1 MIEFIQM
8 IHWGAVFQIILID
21 ILLGGDNAIIIALA
35 CRNLEKSQR
44 IKGILW
50 GTVGAIVMRVILIA
64 FAMSLLLIP
73 YLKIIGAILLLWIG
87 VKLLVP
93 QEEHHEVKASSSIW
107 GAVRTILIADLVM
120 SFDNVI
126 AIAGAAQNTADGHEM
141 FYVIFGLLVSVPI
154 IIWGS
159 ALVLKLMDR
168 FPWVVLFGAGL
179 LGWIAGSL
187 IVGDVAFKNLFFDGE
202 TAPKTVKYAAEIIG
216 AICVVGFGLLLAKRQ
231 KAKTAAKTEVVAE
244 S

>member
-1 MIEFIQM
+1 MMEFIQM

-50 GTVGAIVMRVILIA
+50 GTVGAIIMRVILIA

-187 IVGDVAFKNLFFDGE
+187 IVGDVAFKNFFFDGE

-216 AICVVGFGLLLAKRQ
+216 AIFVVGFGLLLAKRQ
-231 KAKTAAKTEVVAE
+231 KAKNAAKTEVVAE

>member
-35 CRNLEKSQR
+35 CRNLEKNQR

-50 GTVGAIVMRVILIA
+50 GTAGAIIMRVILIA

-93 QEEHHEVKASSSIW
+93 QEEHHEVKASSGIW

-126 AIAGAAQNTADGHEM
+126 AIAGAAQNTADGHQM

-159 ALVLKLMDR
+159 ALVLKIIDR
-168 FPWVVLFGAGL
+168 FPWVVVFGAAL

-187 IVGDVAFKNLFFDGE
+187 IVGDVAFKNFFFDGAA
-202 TAPKTVKYAAEIIG
+202 APSAVKYGAEIIG
-216 AICVVGFGLLLAKRQ
+216 ALFVMGFGLLLAKRQ
-231 KAKTAAKTEVVAE
+231 KDKSKGTAVEQ
-244 S
+244 

>member
-35 CRNLEKSQR
+35 CRNLDKQQR

-50 GTVGAIVMRVILIA
+50 GTAGAIFLRVILIF

-73 YLKIIGAILLLWIG
+73 YLKIVGAMLLLWIG
-87 VKLLVP
+87 IKLLVP
-93 QEEHHEVKASSSIW
+93 QEEHHEVKASASIW

-126 AIAGAAQNTADGHEM
+126 AIAGAAQNTTDNHQM

-159 ALVLKLMDR
+159 SLVLKLIDR
-168 FPWVVLFGAGL
+168 FPWVIIFGAAL
-179 LGWIAGSL
+179 LGWIAGGL
-187 IVGDVAFKNLFFDGE
+187 IVGDVASKDLFFDGQ
-202 TAPKTVKYAAEIIG
+202 APSSIIKYIAEFVG
-216 AICVVGFGLLLAKRQ
+216 AVVVVSVGLLWAQLVKKNNPAD
-231 KAKTAAKTEVVAE
+231 

>member
-187 IVGDVAFKNLFFDGE
+187 IVGDVAFKNFFFDGE

-216 AICVVGFGLLLAKRQ
+216 AIFVVGFGLLLAKRQ

>member
-35 CRNLEKSQR
+35 CRNLNKQQR

-50 GTVGAIVMRVILIA
+50 GTFGAIALRVILIF

-73 YLKIIGAILLLWIG
+73 YLKIAGAILLLWIG
-87 VKLLVP
+87 IKLLIP
-93 QEEHHEVKASSSIW
+93 QEEHHEVKASSNVW

-126 AIAGAAQNTADGHEM
+126 AIAGAAQNTADDHQM

-159 ALVLKLMDR
+159 ALVLKLIDR
-168 FPWVVLFGAGL
+168 FPWVVIFGAAL
-179 LGWIAGSL
+179 LGWIAGGL
-187 IVGDVAFKNLFFDGE
+187 VVGDVAFKEHFFAGAAASS
-202 TAPKTVKYAAEIIG
+202 TTKYIAEIIG
-216 AICVVGFGLLLAKRQ
+216 ASIVVITGLLFARLK
-231 KAKTAAKTEVVAE
+231 KSKETN
-244 S
+244 

>member
-50 GTVGAIVMRVILIA
+50 GTAGAIIMRVILIA

-87 VKLLVP
+87 IKLLVP
-93 QEEHHEVKASSSIW
+93 QDEHHDVKASGNVW
-107 GAVRTILIADLVM
+107 GAVKTILIADLVM

-126 AIAGAAQNTADGHEM
+126 AIAGAAQNTADGHQM

-159 ALVLKLMDR
+159 ALVLKLIDR
-168 FPWVVLFGAGL
+168 FPWVVIFGAGL

-187 IVGDVAFKNLFFDGE
+187 IVGDVAVKEHSLMVQLHLLQLNML
-202 TAPKTVKYAAEIIG
+202 PKSSVPW
-216 AICVVGFGLLLAKRQ
+216 LL
-231 KAKTAAKTEVVAE
+231 
-244 S
+244 

>member
-35 CRNLEKSQR
+35 CRNLDKHQR

-50 GTVGAIVMRVILIA
+50 GTAGAIILRVILIF

-73 YLKIIGAILLLWIG
+73 YLKIVGALLLLWIG
-87 VKLLVP
+87 IKLLVP
-93 QEEHHEVKASSSIW
+93 QEEHHEVKASASVW
-107 GAVRTILIADLVM
+107 GAIRTILIADLVM

-126 AIAGAAQNTADGHEM
+126 AIAGAAQNTADDHQM

-159 ALVLKLMDR
+159 SLVLKLIDR
-168 FPWVVLFGAGL
+168 FPWVVIFGAAL
-179 LGWIAGSL
+179 LGWIAGGL
-187 IVGDVAFKNLFFDGE
+187 IVGDVAFKDYFFEGQAASKTIKY
-202 TAPKTVKYAAEIIG
+202 TAELIG
-216 AICVVGFGLLLAKRQ
+216 AAVVVGVGLLWARI
-231 KAKTAAKTEVVAE
+231 KTNQMKNNPKV

>member
-50 GTVGAIVMRVILIA
+50 GTAGAIIMRVVLIA

-73 YLKIIGAILLLWIG
+73 YLKIIGAVLLLWIG
-87 VKLLVP
+87 VKLLAP
-93 QEEHHEVKASSSIW
+93 QDEAHDVKASSNVW
-107 GAVRTILIADLVM
+107 GAVKTILIADLVM

-126 AIAGAAQNTADGHEM
+126 AIAGAAQNTADHQM
-141 FYVIFGLLVSVPI
+141 FYVIFGLVVSVPI

-159 ALVLKLMDR
+159 SIVLKLIDR
-168 FPWVVLFGAGL
+168 FPWVVIFGAGL

-187 IVGDVAFKNLFFDGE
+187 IVGDVAFKDYFFEGQA
-202 TAPKTVKYAAEIIG
+202 APAQVKYAAEIIG
-216 AICVVGFGLLLAKRQ
+216 ALFVVGFGLLLAKRQ
-231 KAKTAAKTEVVAE
+231 KNKSAATQIEQ
-244 S
+244 

>member
-35 CRNLEKSQR
+35 CRNLDKHQR
-44 IKGILW
+44 MKGILW
-50 GTVGAIVMRVILIA
+50 GTAGAIIMRVILIF

-73 YLKIIGAILLLWIG
+73 YLKIVGAILLLWIG
-87 VKLLVP
+87 IKLLVP
-93 QEEHHEVKASSSIW
+93 QEEHHEVKASASVW

-126 AIAGAAQNTADGHEM
+126 AIAGAAQNTADGHQM

-159 ALVLKLMDR
+159 ALVLKLIDR
-168 FPWVVLFGAGL
+168 FPWVVIFGAAL

-187 IVGDVAFKNLFFDGE
+187 VIGDVAFKEYFFDGE
-202 TAPKTVKYAAEIIG
+202 SASKTVKYTAEIIG
-216 AICVVGFGLLLAKRQ
+216 ATLVVTVGLLWAQLK
-231 KAKTAAKTEVVAE
+231 KKTADNPKA

>member
-187 IVGDVAFKNLFFDGE
+187 IVGDVAFKNFFFDGE

-216 AICVVGFGLLLAKRQ
+216 AIFVVGFGLLLAKRQ
-231 KAKTAAKTEVVAE
+231 KAKAASKTEVVAK

>member
-1 MIEFIQM
+1 MIEFIQL

-50 GTVGAIVMRVILIA
+50 GTAGAIFLRVILIA

-87 VKLLVP
+87 VKLLIP
-93 QEEHHEVKASSSIW
+93 QEEHHEVKGSASLW
-107 GAVRTILIADLVM
+107 GAVKTILIADLVM

-159 ALVLKLMDR
+159 ALVLKLIDR
-168 FPWVVLFGAGL
+168 FPVVVIFGAAL

-187 IVGDVAFKNLFFDGE
+187 VIGDVAFKDFFFGGE
-202 TAPKTVKYAAEIIG
+202 AAPAVVKYTAEIIG
-216 AICVVGFGLLLAKRQ
+216 ALFVVGLGLLLAKKQ
-231 KAKTAAKTEVVAE
+231 KNKLESAAK
-244 S
+244 

>member
-1 MIEFIQM
+1 MIEFIQL

-35 CRNLEKSQR
+35 CRRLEKKQR
-44 IKGILW
+44 LKGILW
-50 GTVGAIVMRVILIA
+50 GTVGAIVMRIILIA

-73 YLKIIGAILLLWIG
+73 YLKVVGAVLLLWIG
-87 VKLLVP
+87 VKLLIP
-93 QEEHHEVKASSSIW
+93 QNEHHEVKASTNVW

-141 FYVIFGLLVSVPI
+141 FYVVFGLLVSVPI

-159 ALVLKLMDR
+159 SLVLKLIDR
-168 FPWVVLFGAGL
+168 FPWVVIFGAGL

-187 IVGDVAFKNLFFDGE
+187 IVGDVAFKNYFFDGE
-202 TAPKTVKYAAEIIG
+202 TAPKVVKYSAEVIG
-216 AICVVGFGLLLAKRQ
+216 AAFVISLGLLLAKIQ
-231 KAKTAAKTEVVAE
+231 KPKVAN